1 MNLSKKE
8 GVDIMPRQS
17 RRISESKIYHVMI
30 RGNERKEIFN
40 DDEDKS
46 KFIEILSAK
55 NDDNQY
61 SIYAYCLMDNH
72 VHLLLN
78 EGDGEVSRIMQR
90 INISYAYYFN
100 KKYDRIGHL
109 FQDRFKSGAIED
121 DNYLLATVRYIH
133 NNPVK
138 AKLVSNPSEYK
149 WSSYN
154 DYISKNIDNQS
165 DSGKA
170 FILGMFS
177 TSTDNAVKM
186 FIEFSS
192 QDSTE
197 LFIEYKEVSRRDKTI
212 QSEEE
217 AREFVANYLQER
229 NTNLI
234 DIKEA
239 CGLTIRN
246 TLISQL
252 KKQSYLS
259 IREIADLLQIGRNIV
274 QRVR

>member
-1 MNLSKKE
+1 
-8 GVDIMPRQS
+8 MPRQS

-30 RGNERKEIFN
+30 RGNERKKIFI

-55 NDDNQY
+55 NEDKQY

-78 EGDGEVSRIMQR
+78 EGDGDISRIMQR

-138 AKLVSNPSEYK
+138 AKLVSNLSEYK

-154 DYISKNIDNQS
+154 DYISKSINNQS
-165 DSGKA
+165 DSGKE
-170 FILGMFS
+170 FILGLFS
-177 TSTDNAVKM
+177 TSADKAVKM
-186 FIEFSS
+186 FIDFSN

-197 LFIEYKEVSRRDKTI
+197 LFIEYKEDSKRNKTLK
-212 QSEEE
+212 SEEE

-234 DIKEA
+234 DIKKD
-239 CGLTIRN
+239 CGLTIRDA
-246 TLISQL
+246 LIAQL
-252 KKQSYLS
+252 KNHSYLS
-259 IREIADLLQIGRNIV
+259 IREIADILKIGRNIV

>member
-1 MNLSKKE
+1 
-8 GVDIMPRQS
+8 MPRQS